1 MNIYINGRFL
11 AQKITGVQR
20 FALEFLKALDKVES
34 KFNFVLLI
42 PKNVKINFDFSR
54 IKVKQVGSFTGH
66 IWEQIDLPI
75 CSRNGILLN
84 LCNTGCIFKRK
95 QIVVIHDTAV
105 YDAPLGF
112 SWKFRT
118 LYKFIFSIISRNSIK
133 IITVSQFSKKRIIHN
148 LKMRNEKVAVVTE
161 GIDHFI
167 SVKENQEFLK
177 KINLSM
183 GNYALFV
190 SSLNPN
196 KNFKI
201 LKDVSQLLKYNN
213 FKIVIAGGTNPKVF
227 NIKSTENND
236 LFYVGYVT
244 DSELKSL
251 YKNAGC
257 FVFPSLYEG
266 FGLPPVEAMS
276 VGCPVIVSNTA
287 SLPEVCGD
295 AALYIDPYSP
305 EDIAEKIKLLLSDDN
320 LREELRRKGLERAK
334 LFSWEKCAKEMIK
347 VIEEVLAK

>member
-20 FALEFLKALDKVES
+20 FALEFLKALDKLES

-42 PKNVKINFDFSR
+42 PKNVTINYDFSK
-54 IKVKQVGSFTGH
+54 IKVKQVGYFTGH

-75 CSRNGILLN
+75 YSRNGILLN
-84 LCNTGCIFKRK
+84 LCNIGCIFKK
-95 QIVVIHDTAV
+95 NQIVVIHDTAV
-105 YDAPLGF
+105 YDVPIGF
-112 SWKFRT
+112 SWKFRA
-118 LYKFIFSIISRNSIK
+118 LYKFIFNIISRKSIK
-133 IITVSQFSKKRIIHN
+133 IITVSHFSKKRIIYN
-148 LKMRNEKVAVVTE
+148 LKVPNEKVTVVME
-161 GIDHFI
+161 GVDHFRNI
-167 SVKENQEFLK
+167 EENQEFLK
-177 KINLSM
+177 KINLSE
-183 GNYALFV
+183 GHYALFV

-201 LKDVSQLLKYNN
+201 LKDVSKLLKDNN

-227 NIKSTENND
+227 NIRSTENND

-266 FGLPPVEAMS
+266 FGLPPIEAMS
-276 VGCPVIVSNTA
+276 VGCPVIVSNAA

-295 AALYIDPYSP
+295 AALYVDPYSP
-305 EDIAEKIKLLLSDDN
+305 EDIAEKIKLLLSDDK

-334 LFSWEKCAKEMIK
+334 MFSWEKCAKEMLK